1 MKPLSPQKIRVL
13 RALLDRAGPVGV
25 IVGNPR
31 TWWSL
36 VGQGFVRHKPLYW
49 KGRPRIVRGDGFIIT
64 AAGRKELRRAVK
76 GLSPYAERELR
87 EARALDDE
95 GRMMAAMQEEGWS

>member
-36 VGQGFVRHKPLYW
+36 VGQGLVRHKPRYW
-49 KGRPRIVRGDGFIIT
+49 KGTRIVRGDGFIIT
-64 AAGRKELRRAVK
+64 AVGRKELRRAAK

-87 EARALDDE
+87 EARDLDDE
-95 GRMMAAMQEEGWS
+95 GRMMAAIQGEGWS